1 MYFCAAEGF
10 GEPRSSLNG
19 IRRGG
24 FAHSRK
30 TVRFK
35 VYRRNASVYS
45 SVQTSRNPDFDL
57 FQWQCHLCDKLVRVL
72 MLRRPLQIGVPH
84 HTARL

>member
-30 TVRFK
+30 TVRFDGTHQFILLSEQ
-35 VYRRNASVYS
+35 VEILIS
-45 SVQTSRNPDFDL
+45 T
-57 FQWQCHLCDKLVRVL
+57 
-72 MLRRPLQIGVPH
+72 
-84 HTARL
+84 

>member
-1 MYFCAAEGF
+1 MEGFSYIAVCQTAEGF
-10 GEPRSSLNG
+10 GKRSVVPNG

-35 VYRRNASVYS
+35 AFAAG
-45 SVQTSRNPDFDL
+45 THLFILL
-57 FQWQCHLCDKLVRVL
+57 FQQVEIL
-72 MLRRPLQIGVPH
+72 IS
-84 HTARL
+84 T

>member
-10 GEPRSSLNG
+10 GEPRSSLDG

-30 TVRFK
+30 TGSFK
-35 VYRRNASVYS
+35 AF
-45 SVQTSRNPDFDL
+45 QPMELICL
-57 FQWQCHLCDKLVRVL
+57 FFCPNKSKS
-72 MLRRPLQIGVPH
+72 
-84 HTARL
+84 